1 MSQKRL
7 VNTHATERAARESA
21 DEKTNKGKVGTAPS
35 KAKQGRPAARASGA
49 AYLSGHGAQRRLPA
63 PSCEASADKP
73 DEDQDATGQAAV
85 RRTAGALGLAP
96 AILVLAAFLA
106 TAATVRPGL
115 TTSMG
120 ASPTSMPRCTTER

>member
-1 MSQKRL
+1 MSQKHL
-7 VNTHATERAARESA
+7 VNTHATERAAREWA
-21 DEKTNKGKVGTAPS
+21 DEKRTREKGGRAR
-35 KAKQGRPAARASGA
+35 KAKRRDVGRGAR
-49 AYLSGHGAQRRLPA
+49 LRRRVPQRARGSAA
-63 PSCEASADKP
+63 PSCAFLRGEGRQ

>member
-7 VNTHATERAARESA
+7 VNTHATERAAREWA
-21 DEKTNKGKVGTAPS
+21 DEKTNKEKGAPRERRSAGTLA
-35 KAKQGRPAARASGA
+35 AARASGA
-49 AYLSGHGAQRRLPA
+49 ADFSGHGAQRRLPA
-63 PSCEASADKP
+63 PSRKASAGKP
-73 DEDQDATGQAAV
+73 DEDQEATGQAAV